1 MKKTSQNSQT
11 FFLLTTVAC
20 GLLFLAST
28 ASAENKSLPN
38 AYPRYGLVSFWPA
51 NGNAADIIGKHNGV
65 LFNSAN
71 YTNGIAGGAFNFDN
85 SAGIFGGWSSSV
97 FPGPAFDGG
106 NFMSV
111 PDSTAW
117 SFGTGDFTISLW
129 AKFNAE
135 TVNDIGH
142 SQGGVFI
149 SHDDGAFDEKKWW
162 FSLGGGVLNVHIND
176 PAQGPV
182 FLVNAPFTPI
192 VNQWY
197 HYTLTRKGNLFT
209 VYVNG
214 AAIGTDTSS
223 RAIPDAAGPLNL
235 GEAEGY
241 YFNGQMDNVAI
252 YKRALPAWEIKKI
265 TKSGDIDID

>member
-1 MKKTSQNSQT
+1 MKNSSPNNRIV
-11 FFLLTTVAC
+11 FFHATIAFALLLLT
-20 GLLFLAST
+20 SI
-28 ASAENKSLPN
+28 ASAENKFVPG
-38 AYPRYGLVSFWPA
+38 AYPRFGLISFWPG
-51 NGNAADIIGKHNGV
+51 NGNCVDIIGKHNGS
-65 LFNSAN
+65 LLNSAN
-71 YTNGIAGGAFNFDN
+71 YTNGVTGRAFNFDN
-85 SAGIFGGWSSSV
+85 SGGIFGGWTSSV

-129 AKFNAE
+129 AKFNAQ
-135 TVNDIGH
+135 TVYDIGH

-176 PAQGPV
+176 PVQGPV
-182 FLVNAPFTPI
+182 FLVNAPFTPT

-197 HYTLTRKGNLFT
+197 HFTLTRKGNVFT
-209 VYVNG
+209 VYANG
-214 AAIGTDTSS
+214 VAVGSETSS
-223 RAIPDAAGPLNL
+223 RALPDAAGALNF

-241 YFNGQMDNVAI
+241 YFNGQMDNLAI
-252 YKRALPAWEIKKI
+252 YKRALSSWEIKRI
-265 TKSGDIDID
+265 TTSSLRD